1 MKSWNVGLGYSQDN
15 WYVGGYYGVDDTSS
29 DKGGFAQRRYDKNGM
44 ADDGPGGDNPNE
56 EAIAKSGCG
65 SAASTR
71 VLTQTAVI
79 GKKCEDRKIFSVGA
93 GVTLDK
99 VELNAAWEKIE
110 QADGIEEVNG
120 GVEAT
125 YRFTSSSRVALRYA
139 IRDWKSNPNRENTV
153 RALLRHDF

>member
-29 DKGGFAQRRYDKNGM
+29 DKGGLAQREYSKSGTDT
-44 ADDGPGGDNPNE
+44 
-56 EAIAKSGCG
+56 AIAKSGCG
-65 SAASTR
+65 SEANTR
-71 VLTQTAVI
+71 VNNSDVA
-79 GKKCEDRKIFSVGA
+79 GKKCEDRKIMSIGA
-93 GVTLDK
+93 GVTIDK

-110 QADGIEEVNG
+110 QRDGIEEVNG